1 MSADDE
7 AEVGG
12 FHRHPGLNE
21 LDYST
26 TGGDSMSPMLIG
38 IDVSL
43 KSNHVQFMD
52 GTGRALA
59 SFAVS
64 NDRTGADSLIKKML
78 DTATQENL
86 QPLRIGMEAT
96 SNLGWHLAHYLRSEL
111 QSYEPAIESQVY
123 VLNARKVARFKKG
136 YDSLPKNDRIDAW
149 VIADHLRFGR
159 LPHEM
164 KEFIQLEAL
173 QRLTR
178 TRFYLMTHIK
188 RDKTY
193 FLNQVFLKFSG
204 MRQDSPFSNT
214 FGTTSLA
221 VIQELEPEQIAA
233 MSIQELIEFLNDK
246 GKNRFDNP
254 EETATFLQKLARSS
268 YRLDKA
274 MQDPVNISLATT
286 LSVIHHLESEVKKLD
301 KEIAKIMKGI
311 PQTLTSVK
319 GIGPVFSAGIL
330 AEIGGIERFKDHND
344 LAKYA
349 GLVWNQN
356 QSGEFEAE
364 ETSRMRT
371 GNKYLRYYLIQAT
384 DAVRKHDSDY
394 KAFYQKKHD
403 EVPKHKHKRALVLS
417 ARKLVR
423 LVFML
428 LKTNKMYTPPER
440 RNP

>member
-1 MSADDE
+1 
-7 AEVGG
+7 
-12 FHRHPGLNE
+12 
-21 LDYST
+21 
-26 TGGDSMSPMLIG
+26 MSPMLIG

-43 KSNHVQFMD
+43 RSHHVQFMD
-52 GTGRALA
+52 GAGRSLA
-59 SFAVS
+59 SFSVS
-64 NDRTGADSLIKKML
+64 NDQTGADTLIRRML
-78 DTATQENL
+78 DTASKEKL
-86 QPLRIGMEAT
+86 EHLHIGMEAT
-96 SNLGWHLAHYLRSEL
+96 SNLGWHLAHYLKKEL
-111 QSYEPAIESQVY
+111 QSYEPNVKSQVY

-136 YDSLPKNDRIDAW
+136 YDNLPKNDRIDAW

-164 KEFIQLEAL
+164 KDIIQYEAL

-178 TRFYLMTHIK
+178 TRFHLIKNIK

-204 MRQDSPFSNT
+204 MRQDNPFSNT
-214 FGTTSLA
+214 FGNTSLA
-221 VIQELEPEQIAA
+221 VIQELEPDQIMA
-233 MSIQELIEFLNDK
+233 MSMEELIEFLQDK
-246 GKNRFDNP
+246 GKNRFENP
-254 EETATFLQKLARSS
+254 EEIATYLKKIARSS

-274 MQDPVNISLATT
+274 MADPVNISLATT
-286 LSVIHHLESEVKKLD
+286 LSVIQHLESEVKKLD

-319 GIGPVFSAGIL
+319 GIGPVFAAGIL
-330 AEIGGIERFKDHND
+330 AEVGDISRFTNHAD

-349 GLVWNQN
+349 GLVWSQN

-371 GNKYLRYYLIQAT
+371 GNKYLRYYLVQAA
-384 DAVRKHDSDY
+384 DSVRKHDAEY
-394 KAFYQKKHD
+394 GAFYQKKYD

-440 RNP
+440 RNH

>member
-1 MSADDE
+1 
-7 AEVGG
+7 
-12 FHRHPGLNE
+12 
-21 LDYST
+21 
-26 TGGDSMSPMLIG
+26 MSPMLIG

-43 KSNHVQFMD
+43 RSHHVQFMD
-52 GTGRALA
+52 GAGRSLA
-59 SFAVS
+59 SFSVS
-64 NDRTGADSLIKKML
+64 NDQTGADTLIQKML
-78 DTATQENL
+78 DTAKKEQL
-86 QPLRIGMEAT
+86 QHLRIGMEAT
-96 SNLGWHLAHYLRSEL
+96 SNLGWHLAHYLKNEL
-111 QSYEPAIESQVY
+111 QNYEPNIQSQVY

-136 YDSLPKNDRIDAW
+136 YDTLPKNDRIDAW

-164 KEFIQLEAL
+164 KDIIQFEAL

-178 TRFYLMTHIK
+178 TRFHLMKNIK

-204 MRQDSPFSNT
+204 MRQDNPFSNT

-221 VIQELEPEQIAA
+221 VIQELEPEQIMA
-233 MSIQELIEFLNDK
+233 MSMEELIQFLQDK
-246 GKNRFDNP
+246 GKNRFENP
-254 EETATFLQKLARSS
+254 EEIAAYLKKIARSS

-274 MQDPVNISLATT
+274 MSDPVNISLATT
-286 LSVIHHLESEVKKLD
+286 LSVIQHMESEVKKLD

-311 PQTLTSVK
+311 TETLTSVK
-319 GIGPVFSAGIL
+319 GIGPVFAAGIL
-330 AEIGGIERFKDHND
+330 AEIGGIDRFKDHND

-349 GLVWNQN
+349 GLVWNQT

-371 GNKYLRYYLIQAT
+371 GNKYLRYYLVQAA
-384 DAVRKHDSDY
+384 DSVRKHDSEY
-394 KAFYQKKHD
+394 RAFYQKKFD
-403 EVPKHKHKRALVLS
+403 EVPKHKHKRALVLT

-428 LKTNKMYTPPER
+428 LKTNKVYTPPER
-440 RNP
+440 RN

>member
-1 MSADDE
+1 
-7 AEVGG
+7 
-12 FHRHPGLNE
+12 
-21 LDYST
+21 
-26 TGGDSMSPMLIG
+26 MSPMLIG

-43 KSNHVQFMD
+43 RSHHVQFMD
-52 GTGRALA
+52 GDGRSLA

-64 NDRTGADSLIKKML
+64 NDQTGADTLIHKAL
-78 DTATQENL
+78 DTASKEKL
-86 QPLRIGMEAT
+86 EHLHIGMEAT
-96 SNLGWHLAHYLRSEL
+96 SNLGWHLAHYLKNEL
-111 QSYEPAIESQVY
+111 QSYEPNIQSQVY

-136 YDSLPKNDRIDAW
+136 YDTLPKNDRIDAW

-164 KEFIQLEAL
+164 KDIIQYEAL

-178 TRFYLMTHIK
+178 TRFHLMKSIK

-204 MRQDSPFSNT
+204 MRQDNPFSNT
-214 FGTTSLA
+214 FGNTSLA
-221 VIQELEPEQIAA
+221 VIQELEPDHIMA
-233 MSIQELIEFLNDK
+233 MSMEELIEFLQDK
-246 GKNRFDNP
+246 GKNRFENP
-254 EETATFLQKLARSS
+254 EEIATYLKKIARSS

-274 MQDPVNISLATT
+274 MADPVNISLATT
-286 LSVIHHLESEVKKLD
+286 LSVIQHLESEVKKLD

-311 PQTLTSVK
+311 PETLTSVK
-319 GIGPVFSAGIL
+319 GIGPVFAAGIL
-330 AEIGGIERFKDHND
+330 AEIGGIDRFHNHAD

-371 GNKYLRYYLIQAT
+371 GNKYLRYYLVQAA
-384 DAVRKHDSDY
+384 DSVRRNDDEY
-394 KAFYQKKHD
+394 GAFYQKKYN

-440 RNP
+440 RNR

>member
-1 MSADDE
+1 
-7 AEVGG
+7 
-12 FHRHPGLNE
+12 
-21 LDYST
+21 
-26 TGGDSMSPMLIG
+26 MSPMLIG

-43 KSNHVQFMD
+43 RSHHVQLMD
-52 GTGRALA
+52 GAGRSLG
-59 SFAVS
+59 SFAVT
-64 NDRTGADSLIKKML
+64 NDQTGADTLIQRML
-78 DTATQENL
+78 DTATKEQL
-86 QPLRIGMEAT
+86 QHLRIGMEAT
-96 SNLGWHLAHYLRSEL
+96 SNLGWHLAHYLKNEL
-111 QSYEPAIESQVY
+111 QSYEPTIQSQVY

-136 YDSLPKNDRIDAW
+136 YDTLPKNDRIDAW

-164 KEFIQLEAL
+164 KDIIQFEAL

-178 TRFYLMTHIK
+178 TRFHLMKNIK

-204 MRQDSPFSNT
+204 MRQDNPFSNT
-214 FGTTSLA
+214 FGSTSLA
-221 VIQELEPEQIAA
+221 VIQELEPEQIMA
-233 MSIQELIEFLNDK
+233 MSMEELIEFLRDK

-254 EETATFLQKLARSS
+254 EEIAAYLKKIARSS

-274 MQDPVNISLATT
+274 MADPVNISLATT
-286 LSVIHHLESEVKKLD
+286 LSVIQHMESEVKKLD
-301 KEIAKIMKGI
+301 KEIARIMKGMTE
-311 PQTLTSVK
+311 TLTSVK
-319 GIGPVFSAGIL
+319 GIGPVFAAGIL
-330 AEIGGIERFKDHND
+330 AEIGGIDRFRDHND

-349 GLVWNQN
+349 GLVWNQT

-371 GNKYLRYYLIQAT
+371 GNKYLRYYLVQAA
-384 DAVRKHDSDY
+384 DSVRKHDSDY
-394 KAFYQKKHD
+394 RAFYQKKYD

-428 LKTNKMYTPPER
+428 LKTNKVYTPPER
-440 RNP
+440 RN